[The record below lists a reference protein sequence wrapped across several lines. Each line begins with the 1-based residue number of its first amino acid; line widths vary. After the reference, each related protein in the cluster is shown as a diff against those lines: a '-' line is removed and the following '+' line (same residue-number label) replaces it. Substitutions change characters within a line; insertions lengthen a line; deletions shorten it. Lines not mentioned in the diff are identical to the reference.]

1 MLARWRGVAVP
12 LVLIVAWELG
22 ARAGF
27 LPADTMSRPSLALT
41 AWWGALGDGSLLQ
54 ATAETFQTA
63 LIGLAIGTMIGIVL
77 GLPMGLS
84 PTVEAVIGP
93 TFDAIRPVPSLALL
107 PLALL
112 IYGFGARMEIMVVAF
127 ACTWPV
133 LIVTV
138 AAVRN
143 IEPRLIEI
151 ARMLE
156 MKPLSGTVRI
166 VLPAALA
173 RIGVGVRVAA
183 GIALIV
189 SVTTEIV
196 LNPRGL
202 GYGMMMASQ
211 SLRPDLMWAELL
223 WVGCVGC
230 AFDAALRKIERS
242 WLARFN
248 PVPA

>member
-1 MLARWRGVAVP
+1 M
-12 LVLIVAWELG
+12 
-22 ARAGF
+22 
-27 LPADTMSRPSLALT
+27 
-41 AWWGALGDGSLLQ
+41 
-54 ATAETFQTA
+54 
-63 LIGLAIGTMIGIVL
+63 
-77 GLPMGLS
+77 
-84 PTVEAVIGP
+84 
-93 TFDAIRPVPSLALL
+93 
-107 PLALL
+107 
-112 IYGFGARMEIMVVAF
+112 
-127 ACTWPV
+127 

-156 MKPLSGTVRI
+156 MKRLSGIVRI

-202 GYGMMMASQ
+202 GYGIMMASQ
-211 SLRPDLMWAELL
+211 SLRPDLMWGELL
-223 WVGCVGC
+223 WVGVVGC
-230 AFDAALRKIERS
+230 AFDALLRKIERS